1 MRSIFFLWK
10 RLGLVQFSVLFSLQ
24 RCSNSIFRNLSTHC
38 HFSLF
43 ELRLE
48 KCIGHATS
56 AIVDCRSWYVTLTF
70 VLETLKVPFPQIYSQ
85 FIKTNLAS
93 LKYDFCS
100 NVIIKGH
107 QIYQPYFL
115 PQNEMSSNPVPTLH
129 PPHSITFFHYLFSK
143 NSHWLYLLFLCS
155 FGCSIFV
162 TFLTCTLFNRASLYT
177 TIVIVI
183 GTKEK
188 LKHKKEIVNISF

>member
-43 ELRLE
+43 ELQLE

-107 QIYQPYFL
+107 QIYQPYFCL
-115 PQNEMSSNPVPTLH
+115 KMNVLKPCTYFTSPSFNYIFSL
-129 PPHSITFFHYLFSK
+129 SILKQFS
-143 NSHWLYLLFLCS
+143 
-155 FGCSIFV
+155 
-162 TFLTCTLFNRASLYT
+162 LTISTLFTLFWVQHFCHFFNLYS
-177 TIVIVI
+177 V
-183 GTKEK
+183 
-188 LKHKKEIVNISF
+188 